1 MSLIEKYSAK
11 TLEDLIDK
19 QEYIEYIQIWIKQFY
34 STAITNVTNVKKK
47 KKIKSAYKSCLLIT
61 GNYGVGK
68 TVLVKILFDYLQ
80 FKCLQL
86 EHIFSKDI
94 DNIKEKIIE
103 YIYSSNIVDIFNN
116 NENKNKV
123 ILIDE
128 LESTHL
134 LNFKNNILNLVKMN
148 NDNFMIPIIIITNNQ
163 HSKILSDLKKYC
175 DHIEIESFK
184 QTSLNEFIEN
194 IIKKENIILEDV
206 SIVDEIVNFCKRD
219 FRKILTILSDIIQ
232 IYKDEIITYEKIKI
246 YFQTSEEKL
255 IDFSLFQATQ
265 DILYNNMKIK
275 DIMKYYEYEKVKLP
289 LMVHQNYINLFSKE
303 DVNSYNT
310 IEHISELLSK
320 SDIIEN
326 FIYGE
331 QYWDMNY
338 LHSLYSCVLPS
349 YLLQKVKKKKTK
361 IQFTYDLNK
370 TSIKNINKRN
380 ITNLNKK
387 INKNVTE
394 YLILGTIIKNLIKN
408 KRKDVIQELMIKY
421 NLRVNDM
428 ELILKIDK
436 IELNEIQS
444 LKFYLN

>member
-11 TLEDLIDK
+11 TLDDLIDK
-19 QEYIEYIQIWIKQFY
+19 AEYIEYIQTWIKQFF
-34 STAITNVTNVKKK
+34 STAATNVKRK
-47 KKIKSAYKSCLLIT
+47 KKIKSAFKSCLLIT

-68 TVLVKILFDYLQ
+68 TVLVKILFDYLN

-103 YIYSSNIVDIFNN
+103 YTYSHNIVDIFNN
-116 NENKNKV
+116 TENRKKV

-148 NDNFMIPIIIITNNQ
+148 NDNFMIPIVIITNNQ

-175 DHIEIESFK
+175 DHIEIDSFK
-184 QTSLNEFIEN
+184 QTSLNEFMEGIIAKEKIAIE
-194 IIKKENIILEDV
+194 DM
-206 SIVDEIVNFCKRD
+206 SIVNEIINFCKRD

-232 IYKDEIITYEKIKI
+232 IYKDELITYEKLKI

-265 DILYNNMKIK
+265 DILYNNVKMK

-303 DVNSYNT
+303 DEHSYNT

-338 LHSLYSCVLPS
+338 LHALYSCVLPS
-349 YLLQKVKKKKTK
+349 YLLQKMKKKKTK

-387 INKNVTE
+387 MNKNVSE
-394 YLILGTIIKNLIKN
+394 YLILGSIIKSLIKH
-408 KRKDVIQELMIKY
+408 KRKDLINEFMSKY